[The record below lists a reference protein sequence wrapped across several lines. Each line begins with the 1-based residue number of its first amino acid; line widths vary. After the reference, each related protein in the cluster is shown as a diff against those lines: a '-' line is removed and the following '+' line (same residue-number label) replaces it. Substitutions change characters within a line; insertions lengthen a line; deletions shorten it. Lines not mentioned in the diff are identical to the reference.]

1 MSTSGISSAASS
13 VGMSVRVTRK
23 AQEQMAKDGKAAIS
37 LIRANEVVAASRPDP
52 HASSGV
58 KLDVRA

>member
-1 MSTSGISSAASS
+1 
-13 VGMSVRVTRK
+13 MSVRVTRK

-37 LIRANEVVAASRPDP
+37 LIRANEVVAAFRPDP
-52 HASSGV
+52 HASSGA